1 MNDKRPS
8 EIIEADIFEQNSL
21 SSNAI
26 KERINKRQKGQE
38 IAGNYLLKI
47 YNSLEKKNQDAYI
60 AEREKQ
66 EQKKKL
72 EYEMADKT
80 RKMKID
86 DYKKSLQDTL
96 AFKNLEKEKKK
107 NEETKYRQQL
117 EEEYAL
123 YLKEEKE
130 KQLKKFE
137 KYENYRKALEE
148 QIKENKM
155 RDIESF
161 KYK

>member
-1 MNDKRPS
+1 M
-8 EIIEADIFEQNSL
+8 
-21 SSNAI
+21 
-26 KERINKRQKGQE
+26 
-38 IAGNYLLKI
+38 
-47 YNSLEKKNQDAYI
+47 EKNNQDAYL

-72 EYEMADKT
+72 EYEMADKA

-96 AFKNLEKEKKK
+96 AIKNLEKEKKK
-107 NEETKYRQQL
+107 NEEAKYRQQL

>member
-8 EIIEADIFEQNSL
+8 EIIEGDLFEQNSL
-21 SSNAI
+21 SRNAI

-47 YNSLEKKNQDAYI
+47 YNSLEKNNQDAYL

-72 EYEMADKT
+72 EYEMADKA

-86 DYKKSLQDTL
+86 DFKRK
-96 AFKNLEKEKKK
+96 FKN
-107 NEETKYRQQL
+107 R
-117 EEEYAL
+117 
-123 YLKEEKE
+123 KEEKE
-130 KQLKKFE
+130 KK
-137 KYENYRKALEE
+137 R
-148 QIKENKM
+148 
-155 RDIESF
+155 
-161 KYK
+161 